1 MADSVYL
8 VITPDGDAFLA
19 ETTDNTYADLS
30 TLVDG
35 LIECV
40 ALPGQVDA
48 WVNEEGLY
56 RDDLDYNLLGTYMV
70 RGWTGNPGY
79 HLVGPV
85 VFAAHDDEGNTLP
98 CPPGFITDSVKKGV
112 ELTPRFQSDNVLLL
126 VHTIEEIKAR
136 MTVADEL
143 SSLLPNTEELPQ
155 RREAEEDC

>member
-1 MADSVYL
+1 MSALNGQATSYL
-8 VITPDGDAFLA
+8 VVDDNGAAVLVAP
-19 ETTDNTYADLS
+19 TDNTYADLS

-56 RDDLDYNLLGTYMV
+56 RDDFAYNLLGTYMV
-70 RGWTGNPGY
+70 RGWTGNPNY

-98 CPPGFITDSVKKGV
+98 CPAGFIADTVQKGV
-112 ELTPRFQSDNVLLL
+112 ELIQPVC
-126 VHTIEEIKAR
+126 TIEEIKAR
-136 MTVADEL
+136 MDEAKE
-143 SSLLPNTEELPQ
+143 N
-155 RREAEEDC
+155 A

>member
-8 VITPDGDAFLA
+8 VITPGGDAFLA
-19 ETTDNTYADLS
+19 ETTDDSLADLQ

-35 LIECV
+35 WVECV

-56 RDDLDYNLLGTYMV
+56 RDDLGYNLLGTYMV

-79 HLVGPV
+79 NLVGPV

-98 CPPGFITDSVKKGV
+98 CPAGFIADSVQKGV

-136 MTVADEL
+136 MDE
-143 SSLLPNTEELPQ
+143 
-155 RREAEEDC
+155 AKEDA

>member
-8 VITPDGDAFLA
+8 VVTPGGDAFLA
-19 ETTDNTYADLS
+19 ETTDDTYADLS

-35 LIECV
+35 MIECV

-48 WVNEEGLY
+48 WFNEEGLY
-56 RDDLDYNLLGTYMV
+56 RDDLGYNLLGTYMV

-85 VFAAHDDEGNTLP
+85 VFAAHDDEGFTLP
-98 CPPGFITDSVKKGV
+98 CPAGFIADTVQKGV

-136 MTVADEL
+136 MDEEKE
-143 SSLLPNTEELPQ
+143 T
-155 RREAEEDC
+155 A

>member
-8 VITPDGDAFLA
+8 VITPDGDALLA
-19 ETTDNTYADLS
+19 ETTDDTYADLS

-35 LIECV
+35 MIECV

-56 RDDLDYNLLGTYMV
+56 RDDFAYNLLGTYMV

-85 VFAAHDDEGNTLP
+85 VFAAHDDEGFTLP
-98 CPPGFITDSVKKGV
+98 CPAGFIADSVEKGV
-112 ELTPRFQSDNVLLL
+112 ELTPRFQSDNALLL

-136 MTVADEL
+136 MDAAKETA
-143 SSLLPNTEELPQ
+143 
-155 RREAEEDC
+155 

>member
-8 VITPDGDAFLA
+8 VVTPGGDAFLA
-19 ETTDNTYADLS
+19 ETTDSTLADIQ

-35 LIECV
+35 HIECV

-48 WVNEEGLY
+48 WINEDGLD
-56 RDDLDYNLLGTYMV
+56 RDDLGYNLLGTYMV

-98 CPPGFITDSVKKGV
+98 CPAGFIADTVQKGV
-112 ELTPRFQSDNVLLL
+112 ELTPRFQSDNALLL

-136 MTVADEL
+136 MDEEKE
-143 SSLLPNTEELPQ
+143 T
-155 RREAEEDC
+155 A

>member
-8 VITPDGDAFLA
+8 VITPDGDALLA
-19 ETTDNTYADLS
+19 ETTDDTYADLS

-35 LIECV
+35 MIECG

-56 RDDLDYNLLGTYMV
+56 RDDFAYNLLGTYMV

-98 CPPGFITDSVKKGV
+98 CPAGFIADTVQLGV
-112 ELTPRFQSDNVLLL
+112 EVTPRFKSDKALLL
-126 VHTIEEIKAR
+126 VHTIEEIKDR
-136 MTVADEL
+136 MDAAKETA
-143 SSLLPNTEELPQ
+143 
-155 RREAEEDC
+155 

>member
-8 VITPDGDAFLA
+8 VITPDGDALLA
-19 ETTDNTYADLS
+19 ETTDDTYADLS

-35 LIECV
+35 MIECV

-56 RDDLDYNLLGTYMV
+56 RDDFAYNLLGTYMV

-98 CPPGFITDSVKKGV
+98 CPAGFIADTVQKGV
-112 ELTPRFQSDNVLLL
+112 ELTPRFQSDKALLL
-126 VHTIEEIKAR
+126 VHTIEEIKDR
-136 MTVADEL
+136 MDAAKETA
-143 SSLLPNTEELPQ
+143 
-155 RREAEEDC
+155 

>member
-8 VITPDGDAFLA
+8 DITPDGDALLA
-19 ETTDNTYADLS
+19 ETTDDTYADLS

-35 LIECV
+35 MIECV

-56 RDDLDYNLLGTYMV
+56 RDDFAYNLLGAYMV
-70 RGWTGNPGY
+70 LGWTGNPGY

-98 CPPGFITDSVKKGV
+98 CPAGFIADTVQKGV
-112 ELTPRFQSDNVLLL
+112 ELTPRFQSDKALLL
-126 VHTIEEIKAR
+126 VHTIEEIKDR
-136 MTVADEL
+136 MDAAKETA
-143 SSLLPNTEELPQ
+143 
-155 RREAEEDC
+155 

>member
-8 VITPDGDAFLA
+8 VITPDGDALLA
-19 ETTDNTYADLS
+19 ETTDDTYADLS

-35 LIECV
+35 MIECV

-48 WVNEEGLY
+48 WVNEEGLS
-56 RDDLDYNLLGTYMV
+56 RDDFAYTLLGTYMV

-98 CPPGFITDSVKKGV
+98 CPAGFIADTVQKGV
-112 ELTPRFQSDNVLLL
+112 ELTPRFQSDKALLL
-126 VHTIEEIKAR
+126 VHTIEEIKDR
-136 MTVADEL
+136 MDAAKETA
-143 SSLLPNTEELPQ
+143 
-155 RREAEEDC
+155 